1 MTDTNEDVNFN
12 ESIQYLYNLYL
23 KLEMLTSISDQ
34 LSDENAEKVNKLFNV
49 LDAIPILRM
58 IKLAHE
64 KHNQEQNSDDDE
76 EQQEENQEQQQEQQ
90 QQEQQQQEQQQQE
103 QQQQEEQKKTTKQK
117 KPSARQSTEKKA
129 PAEKKVP
136 AEKKPKNCQFEN
148 CESQVAPGK
157 YKFCEQ
163 HSKNK
168 KK

>member
-49 LDAIPILRM
+49 LDAIPILRL
-58 IKLAHE
+58 IKVAHE

-76 EQQEENQEQQQEQQ
+76 EEQEQQQE
-90 QQEQQQQEQQQQE
+90 
-103 QQQQEEQKKTTKQK
+103 QQQEEQKKTTKQK
-117 KPSARQSTEKKA
+117 KTSARQSTEKKA
-129 PAEKKVP
+129 PKEPKEKKAPAEKKV
-136 AEKKPKNCQFEN
+136 KNCQFDN

>member
-64 KHNQEQNSDDDE
+64 KHNQ
-76 EQQEENQEQQQEQQ
+76 
-90 QQEQQQQEQQQQE
+90 
-103 QQQQEEQKKTTKQK
+103 
-117 KPSARQSTEKKA
+117 
-129 PAEKKVP
+129 
-136 AEKKPKNCQFEN
+136 
-148 CESQVAPGK
+148 
-157 YKFCEQ
+157 
-163 HSKNK
+163 
-168 KK
+168 

>member
-58 IKLAHE
+58 IKVAHE

-103 QQQQEEQKKTTKQK
+103 KKKKNTKKKKQK
-117 KPSARQSTEKKA
+117 KRK
-129 PAEKKVP
+129 
-136 AEKKPKNCQFEN
+136 
-148 CESQVAPGK
+148 
-157 YKFCEQ
+157 
-163 HSKNK
+163 
-168 KK
+168 

>member
-76 EQQEENQEQQQEQQ
+76 EEQQEENQEQQQEQQ
-90 QQEQQQQEQQQQE
+90 QQEEK
-103 QQQQEEQKKTTKQK
+103 KKTTKQK

-129 PAEKKVP
+129 PKEKKAP
-136 AEKKPKNCQFEN
+136 AEKKLKNCQFEN

>member
-90 QQEQQQQEQQQQE
+90 QQE
-103 QQQQEEQKKTTKQK
+103 EQKKTTKQK
-117 KPSARQSTEKKA
+117 KTSARQSTEKKA
-129 PAEKKVP
+129 PKEPKAPAEKKV
-136 AEKKPKNCQFEN
+136 KNCQFDN

>member
-64 KHNQEQNSDDDE
+64 KHNQEQTSDDDEE
-76 EQQEENQEQQQEQQ
+76 EQQEENQE
-90 QQEQQQQEQQQQE
+90 QQQE

>member
-49 LDAIPILRM
+49 LDAIPILRL
-58 IKLAHE
+58 IKVAHE

-76 EQQEENQEQQQEQQ
+76 EEQEQQQE
-90 QQEQQQQEQQQQE
+90 
-103 QQQQEEQKKTTKQK
+103 QQQEEQKKTTKQK
-117 KPSARQSTEKKA
+117 KTSARQSTEKKA
-129 PAEKKVP
+129 PKEPKEKKAP

>member
-76 EQQEENQEQQQEQQ
+76 EEQQEENQE
-90 QQEQQQQEQQQQE
+90 QQQEQQQQE

-129 PAEKKVP
+129 PAEKK
-136 AEKKPKNCQFEN
+136 PKNCQFEN

>member
-58 IKLAHE
+58 IKIAHE

-76 EQQEENQEQQQEQQ
+76 EEQEQQQE
-90 QQEQQQQEQQQQE
+90 
-103 QQQQEEQKKTTKQK
+103 QQQEEQKKTTKQK
-117 KPSARQSTEKKA
+117 KTSARQSTEKKA
-129 PAEKKVP
+129 PKEPKEKKAPAEKKV
-136 AEKKPKNCQFEN
+136 KNCQFDN

>member
-58 IKLAHE
+58 IKVAHE

-76 EQQEENQEQQQEQQ
+76 EEQQEENHQEQE
-90 QQEQQQQEQQQQE
+90 
-103 QQQQEEQKKTTKQK
+103 QQQEEQKKTSKQK

-129 PAEKKVP
+129 PKEKKAP

>member
-64 KHNQEQNSDDDE
+64 KHNQEQTSDDDEE
-76 EQQEENQEQQQEQQ
+76 EQQEENQEQ

-117 KPSARQSTEKKA
+117 KTSARQSTEKKA
-129 PAEKKVP
+129 PKEPKAPAEKKV
-136 AEKKPKNCQFEN
+136 KNCQFDN

>member
-12 ESIQYLYNLYL
+12 ESIQNLYNLYL

-34 LSDENAEKVNKLFNV
+34 LSDEDAEKVNKLFNV

-76 EQQEENQEQQQEQQ
+76 EEQDHHQEEKQE
-90 QQEQQQQEQQQQE
+90 
-103 QQQQEEQKKTTKQK
+103 QQQEEQKKTTKQK
-117 KPSARQSTEKKA
+117 KTSARQSTEKKA
-129 PAEKKVP
+129 PKEPKEKKAP

-168 KK
+168 KSK

>member
-12 ESIQYLYNLYL
+12 ESIQNLYNLYL

-34 LSDENAEKVNKLFNV
+34 LSDEDAEKVNKLFNI

-58 IKLAHE
+58 IKVAHE
-64 KHNQEQNSDDDE
+64 KHNQEQTSDDDEE
-76 EQQEENQEQQQEQQ
+76 EQQEENHQEQEQKQEQQQEQQ
-90 QQEQQQQEQQQQE
+90 K
-103 QQQQEEQKKTTKQK
+103 EEQKKTTKQK

-129 PAEKKVP
+129 PKEKKAP

>member
-76 EQQEENQEQQQEQQ
+76 EEQQEENHQEQEQQQEQQ
-90 QQEQQQQEQQQQE
+90 QQEQQQQEQQKQE

-129 PAEKKVP
+129 P

>member
-64 KHNQEQNSDDDE
+64 KHNQEQTSDDDEE
-76 EQQEENQEQQQEQQ
+76 EQQEENQE
-90 QQEQQQQEQQQQE
+90 QQQEQQQQE

-129 PAEKKVP
+129 PAEKKVT
-136 AEKKPKNCQFEN
+136 AEKKPKNCQFDN
-148 CESQVAPGK
+148 C
-157 YKFCEQ
+157 
-163 HSKNK
+163 
-168 KK
+168 

>member
-12 ESIQYLYNLYL
+12 ESIQNLYNLYL

-34 LSDENAEKVNKLFNV
+34 LSDEDAEKVNKLFKI

-58 IKLAHE
+58 IKVAHE
-64 KHNQEQNSDDDE
+64 KHNQEQTSDDDE
-76 EQQEENQEQQQEQQ
+76 EQQEENHQEQEQQQEQQ
-90 QQEQQQQEQQQQE
+90 QK
-103 QQQQEEQKKTTKQK
+103 EEQKKTTKHK

-129 PAEKKVP
+129 P

>member
-58 IKLAHE
+58 IKVAHE
-64 KHNQEQNSDDDE
+64 KHNQEQNSDDDEE

-90 QQEQQQQEQQQQE
+90 QQE
-103 QQQQEEQKKTTKQK
+103 QQQEEQKKTTKQK

-129 PAEKKVP
+129 PKEPKEKKAPAEKKV
-136 AEKKPKNCQFEN
+136 KNCQFDN